1 MPMDKITTTIK
12 PVSPFDFDLTAGY
25 HTYFRGRYGTDSLD
39 GGIYRRLLD
48 LGDRLALVSVR
59 STGSIADPELSVEVQ
74 GEDLSPRDVANA
86 SKQVMW
92 VLGGEQDLAPFYAQA
107 EADPALSNIVNHCNG
122 LHLPHTAT
130 VFEALV
136 LAILGQQIA
145 TAVARIVRTLL
156 IETYGPSQT
165 FEGAVHHA
173 FPRPESLYTASVADL
188 RQLKLSQRK
197 AEYVRGIA
205 TAALDGSGWLEG
217 LRDSSDEEVVRRV
230 TELRGVGHWT
240 AQWVLVRGL
249 GRPDAFPSGDLALQ
263 RAISHLYFGG
273 EKLSAGQIEEFSR
286 RWSPFRTYATVYLFT
301 TLRAGME

>member
-1 MPMDKITTTIK
+1 MDKITTSIK
-12 PVSPFDFDLTAGY
+12 PLAPFDFELTAGY
-25 HTYFRGRYGTDSLD
+25 HTYFRGRYGTDSLE
-39 GGIYRRLLD
+39 GEIYRRLLD

-59 STGSIADPELSVEVQ
+59 STGSIADPELSIEVR
-74 GEDLSPRDVANA
+74 GEDLSPRDAANA
-86 SKQVMW
+86 AKQVMW
-92 VLGGEQDLAPFYAQA
+92 VLGGQQDLAPFYALA
-107 EADPALSNIVNHCNG
+107 EGDPALSTIVNHFYG

-156 IETYGPSQT
+156 IEAYGLSQT
-165 FEGAVHHA
+165 FDDAVHYA
-173 FPRPESLYTASVADL
+173 FPRPEALNSASVADL

-205 TAALDGSGWLEG
+205 TAALDGSGWLESLPG
-217 LRDSSDEEVVRRV
+217 LPDEEVVRRV

-249 GRPDAFPSGDLALQ
+249 GRADAFPSGDLALQ
-263 RAISHLYFGG
+263 RAISRLYFNG
-273 EKLSAGQIEEFSR
+273 EKLSAGQIQEYSR
-286 RWSPFRTYATVYLFT
+286 RWSPFRSYATAYMFT
-301 TLRAGME
+301 ALRAGMA